1 MEPTQTNLF
10 DLHIDSASTLYLKDA
25 ARWARFLGIIGFIMC
40 GMAVCFAILAVT
52 VMAGLFNT
60 LGTGSLFGGIN
71 VTSAGVGLIY
81 TILALIFFFPC
92 LYLYNFGMRMKT
104 ALLRNDQEQLVV
116 SFKNARACLRFIGIL
131 MIIAIGF
138 WILMLI
144 FIVIAG
150 IVATNKVA

>member
-1 MEPTQTNLF
+1 MEPTAQTNLF
-10 DLHIDSASTLYLKDA
+10 DLQVDSASLLYLKDA
-25 ARWARFLGIIGFIMC
+25 ARWARFLGIVGFIMG

-52 VMAGLFNT
+52 AMAGLFNT
-60 LGTGSLFGGIN
+60 LGTGSFGGGL
-71 VTSAGVGLIY
+71 SPAGVAIIY
-81 TILALIFFFPC
+81 TVLALIWFFPC
-92 LYLYNFGMRMKT
+92 LYLYNFGTRMKT

-138 WILMLI
+138 WILMLL

-150 IVATNKVA
+150 VGARA